1 MNQQQRNFL
10 IEKIK
15 ANVKTK
21 IEALRDSIPEAPSVS
36 NYLFNAVM
44 SGNFELQ
51 STESLKEIIKKK
63 ALNAK
68 EGSNWLSEERM
79 GWEKNIT
86 VKLRTEELFV
96 IPEDYKE
103 VYDDYK
109 KKKNSIEKEIQDL
122 NIQSDTLITRIQL
135 ASDKTLQKMIDEVDD
150 MGNISLMDTKLKAL
164 TA

>member
-96 IPEDYKE
+96 IPED
-103 VYDDYK
+103 
-109 KKKNSIEKEIQDL
+109 
-122 NIQSDTLITRIQL
+122 
-135 ASDKTLQKMIDEVDD
+135 
-150 MGNISLMDTKLKAL
+150 
-164 TA
+164 